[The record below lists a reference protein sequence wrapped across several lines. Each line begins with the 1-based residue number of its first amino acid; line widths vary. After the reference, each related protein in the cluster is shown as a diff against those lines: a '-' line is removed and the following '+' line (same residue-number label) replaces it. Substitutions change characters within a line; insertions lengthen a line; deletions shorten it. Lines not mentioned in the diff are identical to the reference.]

1 MTPLPPSHDDFAIVP
16 AVDGRGLAI
25 RHRVTVE
32 WGDCDPAGIIFYPT
46 YFRWWDQGSWRLFR
60 AIGLDRRAMR
70 EDLGGVDIPILEAA
84 GAFQATVTPGDALV
98 VSSIVERW
106 GNSSF
111 RVSHA
116 VARLDGSPVA
126 SGHETRCWTKALA
139 GQPGKLKATRI
150 PDDIVARFGGT
161 RATSSA

>member
-1 MTPLPPSHDDFAIVP
+1 VSALPSSHDDFEIVP
-16 AVDGRGLAI
+16 GIDGRGLSV

-70 EDLGGVDIPILEAA
+70 DDLGGVEIPILEAA
-84 GAFQATVTPGDALV
+84 GAFESPVAPGDALILT
-98 VSSIVERW
+98 SAVERW

-111 RVSHA
+111 RVAHA

-126 SGHETRCWTKALA
+126 SGHETRCWTKAAA
-139 GQPGKLKATRI
+139 GQPGKLKPTRF
-150 PDDIVARFGGT
+150 PDDIVMRFGADRG
-161 RATSSA
+161 AS

>member
-1 MTPLPPSHDDFAIVP
+1 MSASHDDFDIVP
-16 AVDGRGLAI
+16 AVDGRSLAV

-32 WGDCDPAGIIFYPT
+32 WGDCDPAGIIYYPT

-70 EDLGGVDIPILEAA
+70 DDLGGVEIPILEAA
-84 GAFQATVTPGDALV
+84 GAFQSTVTSGDALV
-98 VSSIVERW
+98 VQSAIERW

-111 RVSHA
+111 RVAHA

-126 SGHETRCWTKALA
+126 SGHETRCWTAA
-139 GQPGKLKATRI
+139 TPGQPGKLKPTRI
-150 PDDIVARFGGT
+150 PDDIVARFGGS
-161 RATSSA
+161 RATSST

>member
-1 MTPLPPSHDDFAIVP
+1 MSTLPGGHDDFDVAPGVE
-16 AVDGRGLAI
+16 GRGLSV

-70 EDLGGVDIPILEAA
+70 DDLGGVEIPILEAA
-84 GAFQATVTPGDALV
+84 GAFESPVTPGDALIV
-98 VSSIVERW
+98 GSTVERW

-111 RVSHA
+111 RVAHA

-126 SGHETRCWTKALA
+126 SGHETRCWTTAPA
-139 GQPGKLKATRI
+139 GQPGKLKPTRI
-150 PDDIVARFGGT
+150 PDDVVARFGGM
-161 RATSSA
+161 RAG

>member
-1 MTPLPPSHDDFAIVP
+1 MSALPPSHDDFDVVP
-16 AVDGRGLAI
+16 GVDGRGLSV
-25 RHRVTVE
+25 RHRVTLE

-70 EDLGGVDIPILEAA
+70 EELGGVEMPILEAA
-84 GAFQATVTPGDALV
+84 GAFQSTVSPGDALV
-98 VSSIVERW
+98 VSSVVERW

-111 RVSHA
+111 RVAHA

-126 SGHETRCWTKALA
+126 SGHETRCWTMAVE
-139 GQPGKLKATRI
+139 GRPGNLKATRI
-150 PDDIVARFGGT
+150 PDAIVARFGGA
-161 RATSSA
+161 RSG